1 VKWKFI
7 PNILNSI
14 FQILFSFDIIHPRL
28 ELNFK
33 CPPNIFY
40 DIEIRALWWPRKSG
54 NVVVSFPLGGPYGDM
69 TWRVVLL

>member
-1 VKWKFI
+1 
-7 PNILNSI
+7 
-14 FQILFSFDIIHPRL
+14 LFSFDIVHPPL

-54 NVVVSFPLGGPYGDM
+54 NVVYKGVGKLVPVEGNMNS
-69 TWRVVLL
+69 